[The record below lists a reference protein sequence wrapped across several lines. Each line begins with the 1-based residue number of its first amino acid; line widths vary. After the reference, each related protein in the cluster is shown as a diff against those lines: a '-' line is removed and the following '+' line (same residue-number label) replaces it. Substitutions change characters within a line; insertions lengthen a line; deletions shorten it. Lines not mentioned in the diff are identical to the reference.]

1 MSKAKP
7 KQQTQHKERGTWLTI
22 WLVLIV
28 LWSIGGTILL
38 WYQRNQEATTMFQW
52 ALPTLFLLNVAD
64 IVAVV
69 AIWFWKRWGLTLYL
83 ISTGLAIAAR
93 LIVTRAQLIALPRDI
108 EVVGASTTT
117 RPRALFANNLIA
129 GS

>member
-7 KQQTQHKERGTWLTI
+7 KQQTQHKERGTWLTV

-38 WYQRNQEATTMFQW
+38 WDQRNPETTKMFQW

-83 ISTGLAIAAR
+83 ITTGLAIAVG
-93 LIVTRAQLIALPRDI
+93 LIVTRSQLIAFHYIIPLVILGYLVKPHQKNF
-108 EVVGASTTT
+108 E
-117 RPRALFANNLIA
+117 
-129 GS
+129 